1 MGMRTCQKNNS
12 NKYRKITDKI
22 QLLSVLEMFTK
33 SGIEVRFFKL
43 LLEYKLIKFFVKQFG
58 LFL

>member
-1 MGMRTCQKNNS
+1 MGMRTYQKNNS

-22 QLLSVLEMFTK
+22 QLLCVLEMFIK
-33 SGIEVRFFKL
+33 SGIEIIFFKL
-43 LLEYKLIKFFVKQFG
+43 LLEHKLIKVFVKQFG